1 MEVDNHMPWFAVKC
15 AFSQIQSEFDCDDTR
30 DRDFTPECVECSFG
44 YVRGF
49 YYDESAE
56 TINLIIKIP
65 NGGFRYESIWN
76 VNEEDAYLCAQK
88 IINREFTF
96 TMNRHHPLFVGE
108 KVYDIGM
115 ELICEIVEING
126 DKVKVSQEKYV
137 EENKKMFDLDCE
149 EDGMVWESD
158 ADGLY
163 QFADGITDA
172 REGNP
177 VCYEHTSIDYP
188 FFSPYLYENLYTF
201 EVDGLSPEDRVKYIE
216 QENGKGNCDDES
228 QVKIT
233 IIGDKKGLAQHL
245 RDLADS
251 LDENVEH
258 YETAH
263 LDAEI
268 DWEYK

>member
-1 MEVDNHMPWFAVKC
+1 MENDTHMPWFEVKC
-15 AFSQIQSEFDCDDTR
+15 AFSQIQEDFACDDTR
-30 DRDFTPECVECSFG
+30 DRDFTPECVKCSFG

-56 TINLIIKIP
+56 TIKLIIKTP

-88 IINREFTF
+88 IINGEFTF
-96 TMNRHHPLFVGE
+96 TMNRHHPLSVGE
-108 KVYDIGM
+108 KVYDNYR
-115 ELICEIVEING
+115 ELICEVVEING
-126 DKVKVSQEKYV
+126 DEVKVSQEKYV

-149 EDGMVWESD
+149 EDDMEWVTE
-158 ADGLY
+158 ANELY
-163 QFADGITDA
+163 QFADGITDK

-201 EVDGLSPEDRVKYIE
+201 EVNGLSDEDRE
-216 QENGKGNCDDES
+216 RLLSQERDTEDDGS

-233 IIGDKKGLAQHL
+233 IVANKKNLAQHL

-251 LDENVEH
+251 LDENIEH
-258 YETAH
+258 YETAKF
-263 LDAEI
+263 DAEI
-268 DWEYK
+268 DWEYE

>member
-30 DRDFTPECVECSFG
+30 DRDFTPECVKCSFG

-96 TMNRHHPLFVGE
+96 TMNRHHPLYVGE
-108 KVYDIGM
+108 KVYDNNA
-115 ELICEIVEING
+115 ELICEVVEING
-126 DKVKVSQEKYV
+126 QNVVVSQEKYV

-149 EDGMVWESD
+149 KEPMKWVAD
-158 ADGLY
+158 ADELY
-163 QFADGITDA
+163 QFADGITDR

-201 EVDGLSPEDRVKYIE
+201 EVDGLSNEERERLLSQERDTEDD
-216 QENGKGNCDDES
+216 GS

-233 IIGDKKGLAQHL
+233 MIADKKNLAQHL

-251 LDENVEH
+251 LDENIEH
-258 YETAH
+258 YETAKF
-263 LDAEI
+263 DAEI
-268 DWEYK
+268 DWEYE